1 MESSTSLAAEADR
14 LEHNAVFAGVLGAV
28 LATLVLLLV
37 HPLMALVAGVI
48 LAGGWV
54 LFMRARIASAP
65 DRVLA
70 GLDLDPVVTEE
81 RPRLANLL
89 EGLCM
94 TSGVAAPEV
103 FLVESP
109 AMNALVVAGRGGSRL
124 VLTTGLVERLG
135 RLEMEGVIAN
145 LLGRVRDGSAH
156 YSTTVLGLFG
166 DSARADALLSRHLGD
181 QRAVMSD
188 MAAVDLTRYPPGLMA
203 ALSTMSDAGT
213 VVDGVPPLSAPLW
226 LAPVGKQGADG
237 VDPVGT
243 QPLSLRIAV
252 LAEL

>member
-1 MESSTSLAAEADR
+1 MDSSTSLTAEADR

-28 LATLVLLLV
+28 LAALVLLLV
-37 HPLMALVAGVI
+37 QPLLALLAGLI

-70 GLDLDPVVTEE
+70 GLDLVPVAPEE
-81 RPRLANLL
+81 QPRLANLL

-94 TSGVAAPEV
+94 TSGVTSPEV
-103 FLVESP
+103 FLVESS
-109 AMNALVVAGRGGSRL
+109 AMNALAVAGRSGSRL

-145 LLGRVRDGSAH
+145 LLGRVRDGSAR
-156 YSTTVLGLFG
+156 YSTTVVGLFG
-166 DSARADALLSRHLGD
+166 DSARATAQLSRHLGE
-181 QRAVMSD
+181 QRAVLSD

-203 ALSTMSDAGT
+203 ALGAMLDAGT
-213 VVDGVPPLSAPLW
+213 VVDGVPPLTAPLW
-226 LAPVGKQGADG
+226 LAPVGKQSRGG

-243 QPLSLRIAV
+243 QPLPLRIAV

>member
-1 MESSTSLAAEADR
+1 MESSTSLVAEADR

-37 HPLMALVAGVI
+37 QPLMAV
-48 LAGGWV
+48 LAGLILGSGWV

-70 GLDLDPVVTEE
+70 GLDLE
-81 RPRLANLL
+81 RVAPEAQPRLSNLL

-94 TSGVAAPEV
+94 TSGVPAPDV
-103 FLVESP
+103 FLVQSP
-109 AMNALVVAGRGGSRL
+109 SMNALAVAGRSGSRL

-135 RLEMEGVIAN
+135 RLELEGVVAN
-145 LLGRVRDGSAH
+145 LLGRVRDGSAR
-156 YSTTVLGLFG
+156 YTTTVLGLFG
-166 DSARADALLSRHLGD
+166 DSSRAAALLSRHLGE
-181 QRAVMSD
+181 QRSVMSD

-203 ALSTMSDAGT
+203 ALSTMLDSGT
-213 VVDGVPPLSAPLW
+213 AVDSVPPLTAALW
-226 LAPVGKQGADG
+226 LAPVGQQGRG
-237 VDPVGT
+237 GEDPVGT
-243 QPLSLRIAV
+243 QPLPLRIAV